1 VIHALS
7 VDLED
12 WFHGDLLRGLVPPN
26 ERIPQVREAVRPLVD
41 LFARAGVRA
50 TFFTVGEVARDH
62 PDLLR
67 ELAAAGHEIACHTM
81 THPNLW
87 RLTPDDLRDELEQY
101 REAIEQAVPGVD
113 VLGFRAPM
121 FSIDRRTA
129 WALGVLRDGGFRY
142 DSSVVPAW
150 TPAYGV
156 RDAPL
161 DVYHASLWDPGRVDA
176 QDGLLELPLTAC
188 AFGPLRVPTAGGVY
202 LRLYPFALFRALLRR
217 AARTR
222 PLVLYVHPWET
233 YAGTP
238 RYPLAPWYRFGLYT
252 NARHALGRLERLL
265 QEFSFAPVREVLGV

>member
-12 WFHGDLLRGLVPPN
+12 WFHGDLLRGLVPQH
-26 ERIPQVREAVRPLVD
+26 ERVPQVREAVRPLID
-41 LFARAGVRA
+41 LFERAGVRA

-101 REAIEQAVPGVD
+101 HEAIERAVPGVD

-156 RDAPL
+156 RGAPL
-161 DVYHASLWDPGRVDA
+161 DVYHASLRDPGRVDA
-176 QDGLLELPLTAC
+176 EEGLLELPLTAC

-202 LRLYPFALFRALLRR
+202 LRLYPFPLFRALLRR

-238 RYPLAPWYRFGLYT
+238 RYPLAPWYKFGLYT

-265 QEFSFAPVREVLGV
+265 QEFSFAPVRDVLGV

>member
-1 VIHALS
+1 MIHALS

-12 WFHGDLLRGLVPPN
+12 WFHGDLLRGVVPDD
-26 ERIPQVREAVRPLVD
+26 ERVPQVREAVRPLLD
-41 LFARAGVRA
+41 LFARFGVRA

-67 ELAAAGHEIACHTM
+67 ELVAAGHEIACHTM

-101 REAIEQAVPGVD
+101 RAAVEQAVPGVN

-156 RDAPL
+156 AGAPL
-161 DVYHASLWDPGRVDA
+161 GVYHASLQDPGRVDSEH
-176 QDGLLELPLTAC
+176 GLLELPLTAC

-202 LRLYPFALFRALLRR
+202 LRLYPFGLFRALLRR

-252 NARHALGRLERLL
+252 NTRHTLGRLERLL
-265 QEFSFAPVREVLGV
+265 EEFSFAPVRDVLDV